1 MISMNVKIR
10 SAELKTV
17 IGVKSKVPENT
28 LPEYAFAGKS
38 NVGKSSLINALM
50 QRKDLARTSATPGKT
65 QTINYYEIDAI
76 AGTGDNSEKLIL
88 VDLPGYGYTKA
99 SPDSRIDWG
108 RMVERYLKVSSTLI
122 KVFLLVDIRHTP
134 GENDVM
140 MYDWIKAKGFEPI
153 VIATKLDK
161 LKKNEI
167 AGALKEI
174 RKTLAMK
181 DEDILIPFSS
191 ETKKGIEEI
200 YSLLFTT
207 GEAKND

>member
-1 MISMNVKIR
+1 MTVKIR

-17 IGVKSKVPENT
+17 IGVKSKVPENS
-28 LPEYAFAGKS
+28 LPEFAFAGKS

-50 QRKDLARTSATPGKT
+50 QRKSLARTSSTPGKT
-65 QTINYYEIDAI
+65 QTVNYYEVDAI
-76 AGTGDNSEKLIL
+76 TGTEEASNRLIL

-99 SPDSRIDWG
+99 SPDSRLDWG
-108 RMVERYLKVSSTLI
+108 KMVERYLKASATLQ

-167 AGALKEI
+167 SGAIKDI
-174 RKTLAMK
+174 RKTLEMK
-181 DEDILIPFSS
+181 NEDVLIPFSS

-200 YSLLFTT
+200 YNLLFTT

>member
-1 MISMNVKIR
+1 MKIR

-17 IGVKSKVPENT
+17 IGVKSKVPENS
-28 LPEYAFAGKS
+28 LPEFAFAGKS

-50 QRKDLARTSATPGKT
+50 QRKSLARTSSTPGKT
-65 QTINYYEIDAI
+65 QTVNYYEVDAI
-76 AGTGDNSEKLIL
+76 TGTEEASNRLIL

-99 SPDSRIDWG
+99 SPDSRLDWG
-108 RMVERYLKVSSTLI
+108 KMVERYLKASATLQ

-167 AGALKEI
+167 SGAIKDI
-174 RKTLAMK
+174 RKTLEMK
-181 DEDILIPFSS
+181 NEDVLIPFSS

-200 YSLLFTT
+200 YNLLFTT